1 MSLERKVALVT
12 GAGRGIGAACARAL
26 AERGVRVALAART
39 REQVDEVAA
48 AIERDGG
55 IAAGFTAD
63 VTQPDQV
70 HAMMQAAVARLGPI
84 DILVNNAGAGFSA
97 PLAKT
102 TLDDWNRMLTVNA
115 TSAFLC
121 TKEVLPDM
129 LARKWG
135 RIVNVASVASRTGG
149 AYISAYAA
157 SKHALLGLTRC
168 VAAEGAAHGVTANA
182 VCPGYVD
189 TDMTQESLTRISKR
203 TGRSREEALASILAR
218 SPQNRLVTPEEV
230 AATVC
235 ALCDDAAGAING
247 EAIVIDGGGLLA

>member
-1 MSLERKVALVT
+1 
-12 GAGRGIGAACARAL
+12 
-26 AERGVRVALAART
+26 
-39 REQVDEVAA
+39 
-48 AIERDGG
+48 
-55 IAAGFTAD
+55 
-63 VTQPDQV
+63 
-70 HAMMQAAVARLGPI
+70 
-84 DILVNNAGAGFSA
+84 
-97 PLAKT
+97 
-102 TLDDWNRMLTVNA
+102 
-115 TSAFLC
+115 
-121 TKEVLPDM
+121 VLPDM